1 MDGSDRQSGKK
12 RGFFRLFG
20 RPRDPEELENTTEE
34 EIMSM
39 VEEGHERGVL
49 QESEAQMIHNVL
61 EFDDKD
67 ARDIM
72 THRKNIAAVEGHMT
86 LEGLLDFVKDQEF
99 SRYPVYLETIDNIT
113 GIIHIRDLLQLVR
126 REELLSEEILR
137 ISGLV
142 RRVPFIPETRHI
154 NDLFHT
160 MQSEKNH
167 MVIVID
173 EYGQTAGLVTM
184 EDILEELVGNILDE
198 YDREESLITHQK
210 DGSYL
215 MDGETEIDEV
225 CDTLEIDEEE
235 LDDFDTLNGF
245 IVSRIDRIPEEGEV
259 YSIREFGWLFEV
271 LKVENKMV
279 RTVRVTRLPQEKEPE
294 APAEE

>member
-1 MDGSDRQSGKK
+1 MDGSDRQSGKR
-12 RGFFRLFG
+12 RGFFRFFEKS
-20 RPRDPEELENTTEE
+20 RDPEELENTTEE

-72 THRKNIAAVEGHMT
+72 THRKNIAAADGHMT
-86 LEGLLDFVKDQEF
+86 LEELLDFVCDKEF
-99 SRYPVYLETIDNIT
+99 SRFPVYLETIDNIT

-126 REELLSEEILR
+126 RDDLLGEEILR
-137 ISGLV
+137 IQGLV

-154 NDLFHT
+154 DDLFHT
-160 MQSEKNH
+160 MQSDKNH

-184 EDILEELVGNILDE
+184 EDILEELVGNIMDE
-198 YDREESLITHQK
+198 YDREESLIIRQK
-210 DGSYL
+210 DGSFL

-225 CDTLEIDEEE
+225 CDALDIEEEE

-245 IVSRIDRIPEEGEV
+245 IVSRIDRIPEEGEA
-259 YSIREFGWLFEV
+259 YTIREFGWLFEV
-271 LKVENKMV
+271 LVVENKMV
-279 RTVRVTRLPQEKEPE
+279 RTVRVTRLPKENKDE
-294 APAEE
+294 DRED